1 MRHAVLGAGGVGGLI
16 AAALARA
23 GAEVELVLRPETAA
37 SYGGRLR
44 LESAVLGDFEVDVP
58 GSGALRGP
66 VDVLWVTTKATQLD
80 AAMSLAPAEAVGAA
94 VVIPMLNGVD
104 HMETLR
110 RVYRNVVAAA
120 IRVESERA
128 GPGLIRQ
135 KSPFLRVDMAGAPE
149 VQEELRRAG
158 IDCHS
163 REDEAELLWE
173 KLVMLAPVAL
183 ATTAA
188 DAPFGDVRDSAD
200 FIGCRAE
207 TAAAARAAGAAIDLE
222 PIVGLHELAPPEL
235 QSSMQKDVAA
245 GREPEVDAIAGPI
258 LRLGREHGFET
269 GSTQSLVD
277 RITSRLS

>member
-16 AAALARA
+16 AAALARSGVA
-23 GAEVELVLRPETAA
+23 VALLFRPESVA

-44 LESAVLGDFEVDVP
+44 VESAVLGDFEVDVP
-58 GSGALRGP
+58 GSTALAGP
-66 VDVLWVTTKATQLD
+66 VDVLWVATKATQLD
-80 AAMSLAPAEAVGAA
+80 EAMSLASAKAVGDA
-94 VVIPMLNGVD
+94 VVVPMLNGVD

-110 RVYRNVVAAA
+110 RVYSRVVAAA

-135 KSPFLRVDMAGAPE
+135 KSPFLRVDMAGAE
-149 VQEELRRAG
+149 DVQEELRQAG

-188 DAPFGDVRDSAD
+188 DAPFGDVRESAA

-207 TAAAARAAGAAIDLE
+207 AAAAANAAGAAIDLA
-222 PIVGLHELAPPEL
+222 PIIGLHALAPPEL
-235 QSSMQKDVAA
+235 QSSMQKDVSA
-245 GREPEVDAIAGPI
+245 GREPELAAIAGPI
-258 LRLGREHGFET
+258 LRLGREHGFAT
-269 GSTQSLVD
+269 DSTQSLVA
-277 RITSRLS
+277 RIRARIS